1 MYEIQTNGSKNVL
14 VFKHLEQVYLNKLRE
29 RHIQFLQKRYYISI
43 YFGGPHEVTFKQA
56 DFLIGLEKNIL
67 GNITNIP
74 VIELSGA
81 SFIPNVNVVLDKVR
95 QIDVIT
101 LMNHA
106 RHKRHGDFVL
116 FANSNPHL
124 SSLLFAYGPR
134 DEYERLIERL
144 NDNVSANIFYGT
156 ENVGTRP
163 MPWDEDVMQQLY
175 AQSRYFL
182 LTSFTEGVNR
192 AAVQAAMCG
201 CIIVLNKDLKGGTK
215 DFLSQNGFDYVE
227 YGNITELSS
236 IIDVKKTPKNYG
248 VQKKLLNDS
257 LSTLQQRFRQI
268 TGDSLIIPQEH
279 AKMLHR
285 YLPSHGTLI
294 NRKYVNSDDMFNGVC
309 SVKRYFGFKVDMFD
323 MTWDLRNKLI
333 SKVRGFVQNS

>member
-14 VFKHLEQVYLNKLRE
+14 VFKHLEQVYLNKLQE
-29 RHIQFLQKRYYISI
+29 RHVRFLQKKYYISI

-56 DFLIGLEKNIL
+56 DFLVGLEKNIL
-67 GNITNIP
+67 RNITNIP

-95 QIDVIT
+95 HIDVIT

-106 RHKRHGDFVL
+106 RHKRHEDFVL

-124 SSLLFAYGPR
+124 SSLLFTYGPR
-134 DEYERLIERL
+134 HEYEQLIERL
-144 NDNVSANIFYGT
+144 NDNVSANIFFGT
-156 ENVGTRP
+156 ENIGARP
-163 MPWDEDVMQQLY
+163 MPWDEDIMQQLY

-201 CIIVLNKDLKGGTK
+201 CIIVLSKDLKGGTK
-215 DFLSQNGFDYVE
+215 DFLCQNGFDFVE
-227 YGNITELSS
+227 YGNITELGT
-236 IIDVKKTPKNYG
+236 IIDVEKTPKNYG
-248 VQKKLLNDS
+248 VQKNLLNDS
-257 LSTLQQRFRQI
+257 LSALQQRFYQI
-268 TGDSLIIPQEH
+268 TGDSLIIPREH

-294 NRKYVNSDDMFNGVC
+294 DRKYVNSYDMYKGI
-309 SVKRYFGFKVDMFD
+309 SAMKRYFGFKVEMVD
-323 MTWDLRNKLI
+323 MTFDLKNRI
-333 SKVRGFVQNS
+333 IRKVKDFV